1 MALKVYDPTQ
11 VGIIVGVSPMNGFAE
26 DSMITIEME
35 DPQYVLATDI
45 SGSPTR
51 FKTNKAIA
59 KITMRFTQSSPS
71 NDILSA
77 YVEADRVNNA
87 GVFPLMIKDNNGT
100 SLFTSTAAFI
110 EQVPSVEFAN
120 ENKNREWVVKATN
133 VTKFVGG
140 LK

>member
-1 MALKVYDPTQ
+1 MTIKVYDPTQ
-11 VGIIVGVSPMNGFAE
+11 VGIIVGTSPMNGFAE

-35 DPQYVLATDI
+35 DPQYVVATDI
-45 SGSPTR
+45 SGAPTR

-59 KITMRFTQSSPS
+59 KITLRLTQSSLS
-71 NDILSA
+71 NDTLSS
-77 YVEADRVNNA
+77 YVEADRVSNA

-120 ENKNREWVVKATN
+120 ENKNREWIIKATN
-133 VTKFVGG
+133 ITKFVGG

>member
-1 MALKVYDPTQ
+1 MAIKVYDPTQ
-11 VGIIVGVSPMNGFAE
+11 VGVIVGTSPINGFAE

-35 DPQYVLATDI
+35 DPQYVVATDI

-51 FKTNKAIA
+51 FKTNKALA
-59 KITMRFTQSSPS
+59 KVTIRLTQTSPS
-71 NDILSA
+71 NDLLSS
-77 YVEADRVNNA
+77 YVELDRISNA

-100 SLFTSTAAFI
+100 SLFTSTAAFV

-120 ENKNREWVVKATN
+120 ENKNREWVIKATN
-133 VTKFVGG
+133 VAKFIGG